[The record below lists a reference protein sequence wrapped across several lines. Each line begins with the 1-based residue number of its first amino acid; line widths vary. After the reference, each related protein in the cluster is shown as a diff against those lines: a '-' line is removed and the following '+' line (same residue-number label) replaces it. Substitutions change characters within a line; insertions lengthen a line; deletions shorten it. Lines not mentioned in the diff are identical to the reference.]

1 MYKAVFQTE
10 SFLPSACKVNK
21 RLLRLVALSRPEQ
34 NTHTT
39 TCVCVEACSFYECS
53 AALTLYTHAVVSVSV
68 QSHAILI
75 AFNPILRAD
84 WHALAAKITL
94 CKNVLPAGPAGA
106 I

>member
-1 MYKAVFQTE
+1 M
-10 SFLPSACKVNK
+10 N
-21 RLLRLVALSRPEQ
+21 
-34 NTHTT
+34 
-39 TCVCVEACSFYECS
+39 
-53 AALTLYTHAVVSVSV
+53 AAALYTHAVVSVSV

-94 CKNVLPAGPAGA
+94 CENVLPAGLAGA

>member
-1 MYKAVFQTE
+1 M
-10 SFLPSACKVNK
+10 N
-21 RLLRLVALSRPEQ
+21 
-34 NTHTT
+34 
-39 TCVCVEACSFYECS
+39 
-53 AALTLYTHAVVSVSV
+53 AAALYTHAVVSVSV

-94 CKNVLPAGPAGA
+94 CKNVLPAGLAGA